1 MSKIID
7 LFTEV
12 DPFIEY
18 TPKER
23 SRDLIVLHFKVS
35 ILSIIG
41 FLIYSAVNVI
51 LFIIAPYPSELS
63 IETLYSNMT
72 NEPLFQ
78 FDISTLQNQ
87 VTCQSFSQYTFPLQ
101 NKLTKNVQKFTTE
114 IIAQG
119 TGGGQ
124 AFDTYKFPIYGSVD
138 ANSLTSF
145 VVLFNY
151 CFQQGAS
158 LSGLP
163 VVLSVSNNPAPNYD
177 KLNVKFSQAGDF
189 AGIQIVANDPDF
201 SSYIMYFSST
211 NTAVQSIEISLQKT
225 IYPSGQI
232 KYNAFFNGG
241 VKYIASPF
249 GAATSSNQQIMASL
263 NPSVS
268 VITYKPKNPLTLI
281 GSITGIFPLFML
293 IGNKLSAKIDGCK
306 KRGKEDEIA
315 MEERGVLKNTN

>member
-23 SRDLIVLHFKVS
+23 SRDLVVLHFKVS

-51 LFIIAPYPSELS
+51 LFIIAPYPSELT
-63 IETLYSNMT
+63 IETIYSNET
-72 NEPLFQ
+72 NDPIFQ
-78 FDISTLQNQ
+78 FDISLFQNQ
-87 VTCQSFSQYTFPLQ
+87 FNCQSGPQYTFPYQ
-101 NKLTKNVQKFTTE
+101 NKLTKNAQKFTTQ
-114 IIAQG
+114 IISQG
-119 TGGGQ
+119 FSGQ
-124 AFDTYKFPIYGSVD
+124 NFDTYKFPIYGTVD

-145 VVLFNY
+145 AVVFNLCY
-151 CFQQGAS
+151 PQISQ
-158 LSGLP
+158 LSGSPIL
-163 VVLSVSNNPAPNYD
+163 LSISNNPLPNYD
-177 KLNVKFSQAGDF
+177 KLNVKFTQPGDF
-189 AGIQIVANDPDF
+189 SDIQILANDQDF
-201 SSYIMYFSST
+201 SSYLMYFSSS
-211 NTAVQSIEISLQKT
+211 NKAFQNIEISLQKT

-315 MEERGVLKNTN
+315 MEERGVLNTNA